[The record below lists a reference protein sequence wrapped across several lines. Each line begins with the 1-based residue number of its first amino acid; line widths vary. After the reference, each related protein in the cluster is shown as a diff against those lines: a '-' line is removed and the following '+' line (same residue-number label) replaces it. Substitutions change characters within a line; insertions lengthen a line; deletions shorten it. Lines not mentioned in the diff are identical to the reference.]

1 MKVISVNIGER
12 QTVRWKNQSYETG
25 IFKYPVPGPVF
36 LGELEVLHD
45 QIVDRRFHGGI
56 DKAVYVYG
64 GNHYGF
70 WKALYPDL
78 EFTYGMFG
86 ENLTLDQLEEEK
98 IFVGSIYS
106 VGEALIQVT
115 KPREPCVKLGIRFQD
130 AGVIK
135 QFWNTTK
142 SGVYFKVLK
151 TGSVEKDA
159 AFLLVEQA
167 KNTASVAEI
176 YNSKK
181 K

>member
-12 QTVRWKNQSYETG
+12 QTVRWKNQRYETG

-64 GNHYGF
+64 GNHYHF

-86 ENLTLDQLEEEK
+86 ENLTLDQLEEKE

-176 YNSKK
+176 YNTKK

>member
-1 MKVISVNIGER
+1 MKVISVNIGDK
-12 QTVRWKNQSYETG
+12 QTVKWKNLSYETG

-36 LGELEVLHD
+36 LGESEVLHD
-45 QIVDRRFHGGI
+45 QIIDRRFHGGI
-56 DKAVYVYG
+56 EKAVYAYG
-64 GNHYGF
+64 ENHYDY

-86 ENLTLDQLEEEK
+86 ENLTIDHLLEEK

-106 VGEALIQVT
+106 VGNALIQVT

-151 TGSVEKDA
+151 TGTVEKNA

-176 YNSKK
+176 YNTKK

>member
-1 MKVISVNIGER
+1 
-12 QTVRWKNQSYETG
+12 
-25 IFKYPVPGPVF
+25 
-36 LGELEVLHD
+36 
-45 QIVDRRFHGGI
+45 
-56 DKAVYVYG
+56 
-64 GNHYGF
+64 
-70 WKALYPDL
+70 
-78 EFTYGMFG
+78 
-86 ENLTLDQLEEEK
+86 
-98 IFVGSIYS
+98 VGSIYS

-176 YNSKK
+176 YNTKK